1 MAMSINFKDNA
12 LLAAVPDDVMQRW
25 EPVLGPVEMARGQV
39 LHESG
44 GMLGMHREGVTEGAP
59 KLQKAGLIRYTRGH
73 VTALDREGLEQR
85 PGECCA
91 VVKNESD
98 RLPPELASGLR
109 NANGMAWVDRGK
121 TLWAVVN
128 ERDELGSEL
137 VPDYMTSV
145 QDGAFCGWPYSY
157 YGRNVDE
164 RVRPQRPD
172 LVAQAAEPL
181 DVLTAFLSA
190 KGKAMGR
197 PVGVALN
204 QRGALLVADDL
215 GNVVWRASA
224 ASP

>member
-1 MAMSINFKDNA
+1 MAMPINFKDNA
-12 LLAAVPDDVMQRW
+12 LLTAVPGDMMQRW
-25 EPVLGPVEMARGQV
+25 EPVLEPIEMARGQ
-39 LHESG
+39 LLQESG

-91 VVKNESD
+91 VVKNDSD

-121 TLWAVVN
+121 TLWTVVN

-181 DVLTAFLSA
+181 DVLTGFLSA

-215 GNVVWRASA
+215 GNVVWRVSA